1 MSPPPLPGS
10 HTLHFYG
17 PCLSLPLSTNIVI
30 ECPHSMFK
38 RRNTT
43 YNLRYFQKKFEAER
57 KRTLYFGL
65 ETFIYRSPQLW
76 LIMEINSL
84 DQFT

>member
-1 MSPPPLPGS
+1 
-10 HTLHFYG
+10 
-17 PCLSLPLSTNIVI
+17 
-30 ECPHSMFK
+30 MFK